1 MELRSAF
8 IQCLGIL
15 KENIAAHAVKNQLDQ
30 LRSLLQ
36 RDTPDTVIKQFVQS
50 MGKQATHIR
59 TMSSNA
65 APVKLAMS
73 SGKPATFGFGKQ
85 PSPAISPNLM
95 ARTVKLTTGL
105 SEKEETSTFEVIKVE
120 TTA

>member
-15 KENIAAHAVKNQLDQ
+15 KESIVAQAVKNQLDQ

-36 RDTPDTVIKQFVQS
+36 RDTPDAVIKQFVQS
-50 MGKQATHIR
+50 MKQTTHIR

-65 APVKLAMS
+65 APLKLAMS
-73 SGKPATFGFGKQ
+73 SGKPATFGFGKL